1 MEYFPSLSENELKEF
16 ARIYKKNYKDFYD
29 NRWADEYDYAF
40 EFDMLLDSNNKFKN
54 FVNSFNEYYG
64 DIITS
69 DREAAS
75 FLKTCID
82 LGYYE

>member
-1 MEYFPSLSENELKEF
+1 
-16 ARIYKKNYKDFYD
+16 
-29 NRWADEYDYAF
+29 
-40 EFDMLLDSNNKFKN
+40 MLLDSNNKFKN